1 MVERT
6 GYIDGEPCWADV
18 VAADVPAAQ
27 HFYAS
32 VFGWEYSDTGA
43 EFGNYVMCL
52 KNGRIAGGMSPPMPG
67 SEQLPAAWSLYL
79 MSHDL
84 AGTAARIEEH
94 GGKLLVPP
102 MEIPENGRML
112 FAMDPSGAAFGAW
125 EPGRHTGSQLFDEDG
140 ALCWAEVT
148 TREPTVTDFFYQGLF
163 GYRQTRIPGTVA
175 DSGDEPF
182 DYSAWSLGDADPVA
196 GRLTMTA
203 AWDGVSPHWSV
214 YFATDDTDAAVE
226 RVLLAGGRVQHGP
239 FDSPHGRLA
248 VIEDPNGA
256 VFTLISR

>member
-27 HFYAS
+27 HFYQAL
-32 VFGWEYSDTGA
+32 FGWTYVDTGA
-43 EFGNYVMCL
+43 EFGHYVMCL
-52 KNGRIAGGMSPPMPG
+52 KNGRVVAGMSPPMPG
-67 SEQLPAAWSLYL
+67 SERMPAAWSLYL

-84 AGTAARIEEH
+84 ADTARRIEEH
-94 GGKLLVPP
+94 GGKLLVAP

-125 EPGRHTGSQLFDEDG
+125 EPGPHTGSQLYDENG

-163 GYRQTRIPGTVA
+163 GYRQIHIDGRTG
-175 DSGDEPF
+175 GDEQF

-196 GRLTMTA
+196 GRLRMTE
-203 AWDGVSPHWSV
+203 AWDGVPAHWSV
-214 YFATDDTDAAVE
+214 YFATDDTDGAVE
-226 RVLLAGGRVQHGP
+226 RVRAAGGEVQHGP

-248 VIEDPNGA
+248 VVVDPNGA
-256 VFTLISR
+256 VFTIISR